1 MAHCIAGEEWS
12 LVCGQGEVA
21 EQKGLTAGW
30 IFLGVL
36 VTRTSYGQGFYGLW
50 LTPGVMLQGSA
61 AELPW
66 TFLERR
72 SFFLS

>member
-1 MAHCIAGEEWS
+1 MADCIAGEEWS
-12 LVCGQGEVA
+12 LGVP
-21 EQKGLTAGW
+21 EQRDLTAGW
-30 IFLGVL
+30 ILLGVL

-50 LTPGVMLQGSA
+50 LKRGVMLQGSA

-66 TFLERR
+66 TSLERR